1 VFALL
6 GRGRFPFSY
15 SRKWPWESRFHAH
28 VIVWSSSEPVWWT
41 VRGQSTSPRRC
52 RGDRDWPVQSSS
64 VQPLVYQVA
73 TGILA
78 KAKSLPPTRMVLK
91 KQANASVQL
100 GEVTQIDF
108 AYRTVTVQLG
118 ERVTVTSLDSLVVAA
133 AAQQTYFG
141 NDHFAEHAPGLKA
154 IDDALELRGR
164 VLNAFAEAE
173 VSKVK
178 SMDLTLTLPRV
189 MTTSSSAT

>member
-1 VFALL
+1 
-6 GRGRFPFSY
+6 
-15 SRKWPWESRFHAH
+15 
-28 VIVWSSSEPVWWT
+28 
-41 VRGQSTSPRRC
+41 
-52 RGDRDWPVQSSS
+52 
-64 VQPLVYQVA
+64 VYQVA